1 MFRYLNDSSELR
13 YVETVLEEML
23 SEVLAEEQGES
34 PRRTLAQ
41 AVRGKLA
48 PHFIE
53 PTYYVTC
60 FCTQDDLLTQ
70 WKTYGAWG
78 SGFSIGFDRKKLESL
93 LPELAPK
100 VDSGLGLP
108 DLGRSEI
115 DLAGVSYSF
124 EDQRRSL
131 RRGFDRYTELVNT
144 WRLRCQK
151 ILRSVRHGFTRTH
164 ASVASRFKHPAFE
177 SEKEWR
183 IIVSLSSYTRPRE
196 VRFRPSSRTIIPYIE
211 TTKLGD
217 GRLPIVSITIGPT
230 LDRVLSFRAVLELLS
245 STGYLGEEYDVDVKW
260 SEIPLVTST

>member
-70 WKTYGAWG
+70 WKTYGSWG

-131 RRGFDRYTELVNT
+131 RRGFDRYTELVSAT
-144 WRLRCQK
+144 ALPEDLKKCAAR
-151 ILRSVRHGFTRTH
+151 VHEDA